1 MPLYLVATPIGNLE
15 DITLRA
21 LRILREADIIA
32 CEDTRHTG
40 RLLVHYGIN
49 GKKLVSYHEHNERQR
64 ARELIE
70 HLEDG
75 KSVAI
80 VTDAGS
86 PGIADPAFRIVTA
99 AVEKGIAIVPIPG
112 AAALVAALTSSGA
125 PTDTFYFGGF
135 LPARSQGRR
144 ARLLS
149 VKNIPST
156 LLFYETPHRI
166 KEALRD
172 IHEVLG
178 DRKIV
183 IARELTKLHEEFLR
197 GRVQDLEKIVSSSTP
212 RGEMT
217 LVIEGAG
224 KDNLE
229 EVQTGSIAEQVE
241 RLIESKSLTRN
252 DALKIAARS
261 RGISRKEAYELLLA
275 EKRTEEN
282 EGGESR

>member
-70 HLEDG
+70 HLEAG

-99 AVEKGIAIVPIPG
+99 AVEKGVAIVPIPG

-125 PTDTFYFGGF
+125 PTDSFYFGGF
-135 LPARSQGRR
+135 LPARSQARR

-149 VKNIPST
+149 VKDIPST

-166 KEALRD
+166 TGALRD

-178 DRKIV
+178 NRKLV

-197 GRVQDLEKIVSSSTP
+197 GRVQDLEEIVSSSTP

-229 EVQTGSIAEQVE
+229 EVQTGSIAEQIE
-241 RLIESKSLTRN
+241 RLLENRSLTRN

-275 EKRTEEN
+275 ERRTEED

>member
-178 DRKIV
+178 NRKIV

-241 RLIESKSLTRN
+241 RLIENKSLTRN